1 MDILA
6 WEINEEKLPV
16 EQREYISHNVMINGL
31 EVNAV
36 YSQDSIEGLF
46 LPLLRKLTKM
56 QKEKGQRVLVLLAA
70 PPGAGKSTLLSFLEK
85 LASADEQ
92 SGEIQIIGMDGFHR
106 RQAYLVSH
114 TVIRDGEEMP
124 MSRIKGAPPTFD
136 LEKLTERLKRIAAGE
151 NCGWPIYDRR
161 LHDPVDD
168 VITVEGDIVI
178 LEGNYLLLDE
188 PGWRELKNL
197 ADYTVL
203 IRADEELLR
212 TRLTD
217 RKAMGMATRQE
228 AEKFVEFSDMRNVRT
243 CLEHS
248 GDADLTLEMTG
259 DGEYRIVA

>member
-1 MDILA
+1 MAD
-6 WEINEEKLPV
+6 
-16 EQREYISHNVMINGL
+16 QRNYISHNVLINGL

-36 YSQDSIEGLF
+36 YSRDSIEGIF

-56 QKEKGQRVLVLLAA
+56 QKEKGRRVLVLLAA
-70 PPGAGKSTLLSFLEK
+70 PPGAGKSTLLSFMEK
-85 LASADEQ
+85 LASEDEQ

-106 RQAYLVSH
+106 RQAYLISH

-124 MSRIKGAPPTFD
+124 MSRIKGAPPTFE

-188 PGWRELKNL
+188 PGWRELKDL

-203 IRADEELLR
+203 IRADKELLR
-212 TRLTD
+212 TRLAD

-248 GDADLTLEMTG
+248 GDVDLTLEMTG

>member
-1 MDILA
+1 MNQKD
-6 WEINEEKLPV
+6 
-16 EQREYISHNVMINGL
+16 YIHHSVRINGL

-36 YSQDSIEGLF
+36 YSRESIDDIF

-56 QKEKGQRVLVLLAA
+56 QKEKGSRVLVLLAA
-70 PPGAGKSTLLSFLEK
+70 PPGAGKSTLLSFLER
-85 LASADEQ
+85 LASEDEQ
-92 SGEIQIIGMDGFHR
+92 SGDIQIIGMDGFHR

-114 TVIRDGEEMP
+114 TMIRDGEEIP
-124 MSRIKGAPPTFD
+124 MSRIKGAPPTLD
-136 LEKLTERLKRIAAGE
+136 LEKLTERLKRVAAGE

-168 VITVEGDIVI
+168 VITVDGDIVL

-188 PGWRELKNL
+188 PGWRELKTY

-212 TRLTD
+212 RRLTD
-217 RKAMGMATRQE
+217 RKALGMASYDD

-243 CLEHS
+243 CLEKS
-248 GDADLTLEMTG
+248 GDADLILRMTG
-259 DGEYRIVA
+259 DGEYAIIKN

>member
-1 MDILA
+1 MAD
-6 WEINEEKLPV
+6 
-16 EQREYISHNVMINGL
+16 QRNYISHNVLINGL

-36 YSQDSIEGLF
+36 YSRDSIEGIF

-56 QKEKGQRVLVLLAA
+56 QKEKGRRVLVLLAA
-70 PPGAGKSTLLSFLEK
+70 PPGAGKSTLLSFMEK
-85 LASADEQ
+85 LASEDEQ

-124 MSRIKGAPPTFD
+124 MSRIKGAPPTFE

-168 VITVEGDIVI
+168 VITVEGDIVL

-188 PGWRELKNL
+188 PGWRELKDF
-197 ADYTVL
+197 ADFTVL

-212 TRLTD
+212 KRLTD

>member
-1 MDILA
+1 MAD
-6 WEINEEKLPV
+6 
-16 EQREYISHNVMINGL
+16 QRNYISHNVLINGL

-36 YSQDSIEGLF
+36 YSRDSIEGIF

-56 QKEKGQRVLVLLAA
+56 QKEKGRRVLVLLAA
-70 PPGAGKSTLLSFLEK
+70 PPGAGKSTLLSFMEK
-85 LASADEQ
+85 LASEDEQ

-188 PGWRELKNL
+188 PGWRELKDL

-217 RKAMGMATRQE
+217 RKAMGMATREE